1 MYEKIDKLKYARKYA
16 FIFLIISTLI
26 LIYKYNFK
34 PKFLFFK
41 SHNRKIC

>member
-1 MYEKIDKLKYARKYA
+1 MQLYLKYARKYA

-34 PKFLFFK
+34 PQLLFFLK
-41 SHNRKIC
+41 SQS